1 MWSKS
6 LTSLLLGLLTC
17 GLLFLSHGCSGGDGS
32 DTDGMNTPN
41 STIQGNVAQVLTAL
55 RPGPERPSHFARWQD
70 LFRLVPPAYA
80 QTATLAGITV
90 VARQGSTR
98 VGSATTD
105 VVGNFTLHVV
115 AGTITLEFT
124 TATFTVT
131 TDVLIP
137 AESTVV
143 LVVMLQPTQ
152 VVIPTQLVVAEEAQ
166 ELPPI
171 RCTGWAGA
179 SA

>member
-1 MWSKS
+1 
-6 LTSLLLGLLTC
+6 
-17 GLLFLSHGCSGGDGS
+17 
-32 DTDGMNTPN
+32 MNTPN